1 LEFLTAREWPPKEF
15 NNVCDTLRTYGRVAS
30 GAAKSHQETNMTC
43 DAVTD
48 GAEAREVDEKT
59 LLENGG
65 QRIVEVGS
73 FCESP
78 QFLGDLG
85 CLRGEAEEI
94 GKDSEIAPLRDSE
107 GLTLGSP
114 LISQPFDER
123 AIIRPHWADCRNQM
137 GDGRLPTGRCTPKL
151 STCSKHK
158 R

>member
-15 NNVCDTLRTYGRVAS
+15 NHVCDTLRTYGRVAS
-30 GAAKSHQETNMTC
+30 GVAKSHQETNMTC

-94 GKDSEIAPLRDSE
+94 GKDSESLRYA
-107 GLTLGSP
+107 TL
-114 LISQPFDER
+114 
-123 AIIRPHWADCRNQM
+123 
-137 GDGRLPTGRCTPKL
+137 KV
-151 STCSKHK
+151 
-158 R
+158 